1 MSWTPQSA
9 NVFANE
15 TGYVLELTP
24 DGWVLYHEDF
34 PEGILPLSDLAQNP
48 IMPFVALDATGKIPP
63 EFISSLLIANTVFA
77 DSEAEMLALTTMD
90 VQKGDV
96 CIRRDVPGGAS
107 FRLMGDDPHNIT
119 HWAELLARFVNWN
132 DIRSKPTEYPPED
145 HEHDERYPRMNA
157 GKILP
162 QFLPVITLGSRFV
175 ANSETEML
183 NLPAT
188 KGDVCSRRDLS
199 KTFLLAGLA
208 DHVSDWVEILTP
220 DSGVA
225 SVNGQM
231 GDVFLTPADIGA
243 SEEDH
248 EHDLPDRI
256 VDEDGNIF
264 EFKTLDDI
272 LYFRVN
278 DGDWKEILTP
288 NSGVASVNGQVG
300 DVVLTPTNIGAALVV
315 HTHPLPDTIL
325 DVSNENLKFK
335 VVGNLLYW
343 SSDDGSNWFPF
354 A

>member
-1 MSWTPQSA
+1 MSWTPQSP

-77 DSEAEMLALTTMD
+77 DSEAQMLAFTTAD

-96 CIRRDVPGGAS
+96 CIRRDIPGGAS

-132 DIRSKPTEYPPED
+132 DIRNKPTEYPPED
-145 HEHDERYPRMNA
+145 HTHDERYPRMNA

-208 DHVSDWVEILTP
+208 DRVSDWIEILTP

-225 SVNGQM
+225 SVNGQI
-231 GDVFLTPADIGA
+231 GDVFLTPANIGA
-243 SEEDH
+243 S
-248 EHDLPDRI
+248 
-256 VDEDGNIF
+256 
-264 EFKTLDDI
+264 
-272 LYFRVN
+272 
-278 DGDWKEILTP
+278 
-288 NSGVASVNGQVG
+288 Q
-300 DVVLTPTNIGAALVV
+300 IG
-315 HTHPLPDTIL
+315 HTHPLPDIVL
-325 DVSNENLKFK
+325 DISNENLKFK

-343 SSDDGSNWFPF
+343 SANDGDWLPF